1 MFKRV
6 FAYLVVIR
14 PLVMRAVAKSET
26 LALSMELKGFG
37 SNTYKNM
44 PSEPLGVG
52 DIFVLLL
59 VVVLSTYPFWIKYI

>member
-1 MFKRV
+1 M
-6 FAYLVVIR
+6 VVIR

-44 PSEPLGVG
+44 ASEHLGFG
-52 DIFVLLL
+52 DIVVLLIT
-59 VVVLSTYPFWIKYI
+59 VILSTYPFWKKILLG